1 MLELTTYQQAL
12 PVLPRNHT
20 RINFVLVGVGGTGG
34 FLAEDLC
41 RIILQLQR
49 TRKEINFAIIDGDT
63 VELKNISRQN
73 YQQAEIGLP
82 KAETL
87 AARCS
92 AKYGIEITAVCDW
105 FKEDMIR
112 TASWWNTL
120 TVIIGCVDNSTARS
134 KIHSVLKINSANE
147 PASLFWLDC
156 GNSNHSGQVVI
167 GTHSNFDI
175 VQASNNPDKP
185 QFWLHLPSPVLVHP
199 ELLVPQPEE
208 LSDNNLSCAEIQAR
222 NYQSLF
228 VNKMTS
234 AIAAQYLLELT
245 LTGGLKKFASYFD
258 LKAMSTR
265 SLYTS
270 INQLKKYYIPQ
281 TNYHK

>member
-41 RIILQLQR
+41 RIILQLQH
-49 TRKEINFAIIDGDT
+49 TKKEINFAIVDGDT

-73 YQQAEIGLP
+73 YQPAEIGLP

-92 AKYGIEITAVCDW
+92 AKYGIEITAVCGW
-105 FKEDMIR
+105 FEEDMIR

-120 TVIIGCVDNSTARS
+120 TVIIGCVDNSAARS

-156 GNSNHSGQVVI
+156 GNSNYSGQVVI

-270 INQLKKYYIPQ
+270 IDQLKKYYIPQ